1 MHTRSSYICIH
12 GSLFGISFFLTCFIG
27 RNNLLHVNSN
37 PWILQ
42 EVYLEQAVF
51 IVFSL
56 LLEES
61 LNLVML
67 SFISLFHIFYTLFFI
82 ITSISSTRLF
92 LSGFLVILGIIAGCS
107 CFSFFLGIFMFFLM
121 CHFSSW
127 VHGVFYM
134 P

>member
-12 GSLFGISFFLTCFIG
+12 GSLSGISFFLTCFIG

-82 ITSISSTRLF
+82 ITSISSARLF
-92 LSGFLVILGIIAGCS
+92 LSGFKPSWES
-107 CFSFFLGIFMFFLM
+107 CDSRYNSWLFLLFFL
-121 CHFSSW
+121 SW
-127 VHGVFYM
+127 NLHVLPYVSL
-134 P
+134 